1 MVNHRGAGLSLFCR
15 IQGRLCALPLERV
28 RESMRPLPI
37 EPLGGA
43 STFVSGLAVIRGET
57 VPIVDAARLFGAC
70 DSSPGRWVT
79 LTVGERCIALA
90 VDSVQGVLAL
100 PAESLTTLPALLRE
114 AGGDVVEAT
123 GVHDAE
129 LLLLLAS
136 AHWVP
141 EELWTR
147 LDAREEAL

>member
-1 MVNHRGAGLSLFCR
+1 
-15 IQGRLCALPLERV
+15 
-28 RESMRPLPI
+28 
-37 EPLGGA
+37 
-43 STFVSGLAVIRGET
+43 
-57 VPIVDAARLFGAC
+57 
-70 DSSPGRWVT
+70 

-90 VDSVQGVLAL
+90 VDSIQGVLAL